1 MAGDTVIFEGYIR
14 EKGGITTGRYALGLA
29 AAHVIWIYSG
39 ESSYPIVLVIGDVCL
54 LVFISFSIW
63 DLVNERFLCGS
74 PRLPSRAIG
83 VAVTDKGL
91 WLRDLVYDQPDN
103 LLWLP
108 WDNIRSFE
116 ILRDAKGRLVS
127 AVVSPPRGPT
137 KRSNVLSFSML
148 SPDEAKDCLRAILEF
163 WPDAE
168 DPWQDQLKR
177 RGLA

>member
-1 MAGDTVIFEGYIR
+1 MAGDTVVFEGYIR

-29 AAHVIWIYSG
+29 VAHVLWIYSG

-63 DLVNERFLCGS
+63 DLVNERFLGGS

-108 WDNIRSFE
+108 WENIRSFE
-116 ILRDAKGRLVS
+116 IIRDAKGRLIS
-127 AVVSPPRGPT
+127 AFVRHQGGPT
-137 KRSNVLSFSML
+137 QRSNVLSFSML